1 MVSKSLEFPAV
12 TICNQNAFRGTE
24 AARTG
29 RYRLVEHMF
38 SGTSSLSVEELAV
51 HNATDM
57 SMDDLYVD
65 LAHSKK
71 DMIVSCS
78 WKNNACGAED
88 FKTVMTDHGLCY
100 TFNRDASDMT
110 ITSSGVDSGL
120 RLTLNVE
127 QYEYMAGPHDAAGI
141 KILLHDPREMAFVH
155 ELGQAVPTGAH
166 AFFGLKFMS
175 IDNLPAP
182 HGDCAKKEL
191 RHTTHYTMEE
201 CYLDCLTKYAK
212 ITCGCRD
219 TYWPYLNDSPPVC
232 TIGQHVSC
240 VEDLYDEFDRSIREK
255 CRCPIPCHFSIYD
268 PSVSYS
274 SISNHLV
281 SKLLSSNES
290 KQLKEKLLQSYETTA
305 KMDHEKFSHFQDLV
319 VTFGA
324 KTKLIED
331 VIMKIERCLQLQ
343 ENQTKQL
350 FVQMEDIYLTKEKT
364 YRYQEYAIEKNF
376 LRGREAME
384 ERTLANVAN
393 AYAEFALVNTRR
405 IRRLAN
411 SPADDQVRKE
421 LYEFIMDAL
430 EVRQEIAQLAKD
442 NISLLIKSF
451 INGTQI
457 FNYKFEN
464 MPRAYNPH
472 IVPKPLMNES
482 MYHNAYMKKYVPK
495 LENDDMQLMF
505 NVLEMFMNQTKLA
518 YEERSINETELNYV
532 FERFQYACRTYLYS
546 KSVVYSNGIDRPL
559 AVIKD
564 RHDQFDSFWVT
575 FKREIEALNQN
586 IKSLTEL
593 ITGINSAILP
603 TFKSLQSKLYNYTE
617 NGSLGL
623 MDLATL
629 FTSNHTDGFTTN
641 VSIFFQEVQTRGQ
654 SISDLLSLIKI
665 PVDGIWTQII
675 DDEDSWDYYNYTNNH
690 LFLRNLSEV
699 IIEWN
704 SKLEDIKTFDIRH
717 HVEHSAEDFY
727 SSFENVV
734 SHLKRFKASVVVD
747 STFLKE
753 NILQIDIFY
762 RQLSYEYINQQKAY
776 DFFALISDVGGAMG
790 IMWLLLVLGCLAAV
804 IFQIVD
810 RVNYFYSWPI
820 TVNVEINYNQSMKF
834 PTITI
839 CNQNAFRGSEAAR
852 TGRYRLVE
860 EMFVSK
866 DPLTAEDLDR
876 HNATNTS
883 LNELYA
889 DLAHAKE
896 DMIV

>member
-1 MVSKSLEFPAV
+1 MTSMKEWSNNTTFHGIRYISSSTAWCRRIMWLLFVLGCLTAVILQIIDRVNYFYSWPLNVNVKINYNQTLEFPAV

-29 RYRLVEHMF
+29 RYQLVEQMF
-38 SGTSSLSVEELAV
+38 SGTDLLSIEELAL
-51 HNATDM
+51 HNATDL
-57 SMDDLYVD
+57 SLDDLYVD
-65 LAHSKK
+65 LAHTKK
-71 DMIVSCS
+71 DMIVSCA

-88 FKTVMTDHGLCY
+88 FKTVLTDHGVCF
-100 TFNRDASDMT
+100 TFVRDASDMT

-127 QYEYMAGPHDAAGI
+127 QYEYMAGPHDAAGL
-141 KILLHDPREMAFVH
+141 KILLHDPMEMPFVH
-155 ELGQAVPTGAH
+155 ELGQAVPTGTH
-166 AFFGLKFMS
+166 AFFGVKFMS
-175 IDNLPAP
+175 IDNLPSP
-182 HGDCAKKEL
+182 HGDCATKEL
-191 RHTTHYTMEE
+191 RHTTYYTTEE
-201 CYLDCLTKYAK
+201 CYLDCLINYAQIK
-212 ITCGCRD
+212 CRCRD
-219 TYWPYLNDSPPVC
+219 TYWPYFNDSPPVC
-232 TIGQHVSC
+232 TLGQQVSC
-240 VEDLYDEFDRSIREK
+240 LEGFYDEFDRSIREK
-255 CRCPIPCHFSIYD
+255 CGCPIPCHFSIYD

-281 SKLLSSNES
+281 SKLLSSNET
-290 KQLKEKLLQSYETTA
+290 KQLKENLLHSYETTA

-319 VTFGA
+319 NTFGA
-324 KTKLIED
+324 NMKVIEA
-331 VIMKIERCLQLQ
+331 VIKKIGSFLQMQ
-343 ENQTKQL
+343 ENKTT
-350 FVQMEDIYLTKEKT
+350 QMFMEMQDIYLTKEKI

-393 AYAEFALVNTRR
+393 AYAEFAMVNARR

-411 SPADDQVRKE
+411 STADDEIRKD
-421 LYEFIMDAL
+421 LYESIMDSL
-430 EVRQEIAQLAKD
+430 KVRQEIAQLAKD
-442 NISLLIKSF
+442 NISLLIKSY
-451 INGTQI
+451 IDGTPI

-464 MPRAYNPH
+464 VSRDHNPY

-482 MYHNAYMKKYVPK
+482 MHHNSYTEKYVPK
-495 LENDDMQLMF
+495 LEKSDMQLMF

-532 FERFQYACRTYLYS
+532 FERFQFACRTYLYS
-546 KSVVYSNGIDRPL
+546 KSVVYTNGIDRPL
-559 AVIKD
+559 AIIKD
-564 RHDQFDSFWVT
+564 RHDQFDRLWVT
-575 FKREIEALNQN
+575 FNSEIKELNQN

-654 SISDLLSLIKI
+654 SISDLLSLIENPI
-665 PVDGIWTQII
+665 DAIWTQII
-675 DDEDSWDYYNYTNNH
+675 NDEDSWDYYNYTNNH

-704 SKLEDIKTFDIRH
+704 SKLEDIKTFDIRR

-734 SHLKRFKASVVVD
+734 SHLKRFESSIVVD
-747 STFLKE
+747 STFMKE
-753 NILQIDIFY
+753 NFLQIDIFY

-790 IMWLLLVLGCLAAV
+790 LFIGASLLTILEIIDLFLIQLPIFKHKKEIKQNSIM
-804 IFQIVD
+804 
-810 RVNYFYSWPI
+810 
-820 TVNVEINYNQSMKF
+820 
-834 PTITI
+834 
-839 CNQNAFRGSEAAR
+839 
-852 TGRYRLVE
+852 
-860 EMFVSK
+860 
-866 DPLTAEDLDR
+866 
-876 HNATNTS
+876 H
-883 LNELYA
+883 
-889 DLAHAKE
+889 
-896 DMIV
+896 